1 MFFGVVGSLDVFC
14 LSFDVILIQAHYLEV
29 VWRDN
34 VKLPILEYIQTPRF
48 LESQINYLQ
57 KELNELKNANDDN
70 ERLEEVIDIVQ
81 VCFSIINF
89 YPENLRINAFNKHIK
104 KLKFRKWKIKKY
116 ITFYYDKDNV

>member
-1 MFFGVVGSLDVFC
+1 
-14 LSFDVILIQAHYLEV
+14 
-29 VWRDN
+29 